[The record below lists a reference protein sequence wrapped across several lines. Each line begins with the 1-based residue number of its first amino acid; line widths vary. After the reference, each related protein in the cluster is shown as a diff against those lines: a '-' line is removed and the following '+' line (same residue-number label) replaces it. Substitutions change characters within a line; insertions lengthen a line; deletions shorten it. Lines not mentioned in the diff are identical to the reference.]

1 MSINQLKTVEE
12 LEQFL
17 LGTQP
22 VAFCIE
28 GNVSAVYQWVQKTL
42 VSFEYLKQKKCVK
55 GIITQYLIKI
65 TGYSRQQIVRLIQQY
80 RETGMVLLHYQTE
93 HQFNKKYTSKDIRL
107 LAQLDTW
114 HQTLSGPATKK
125 LCERAVICFGQTEYE
140 NLANISVSHLYNL
153 RQSISYTRQRQCY
166 EKTKYKTST
175 IGIRRKPIPN
185 GLPGYIRIDTVH
197 QGDFDNHKG
206 VYHINAVDEVT
217 QFEIV
222 CTVEKISEQYL
233 IPVLEELLNAF
244 PFVVLNFHSD
254 NGFEYVNQYVV
265 RLLQKLLIEFTKSRA
280 RHSNDNAL
288 VESKNG
294 SIVRKL
300 LGYTHIPQHFADQVN
315 TFNRL
320 YLNPYINYHRPCFF
334 AETVIDQKGEERKK
348 YPYKAMMTPYEKLK
362 SLPNAATHLKPGIS
376 FSCLD
381 KIAMQIS
388 DNEAARLLQETRNR
402 LFTIIYEQK
411 QAT

>member
-125 LCERAVICFGQTEYE
+125 LCERAMICFGQTEYE

-244 PFVVLNFHSD
+244 PFAVLNFHSD

-334 AETVIDQKGEERKK
+334 AETVIDQKGKERKK
-348 YPYKAMMTPYEKLK
+348 YPYRAMMTPYEKLK
-362 SLPNAATHLKPGIS
+362 SLPNAATHLKPGIN

-388 DNEAARLLQETRNR
+388 DNEAARLLQEARNR

>member
-1 MSINQLKTVEE
+1 M
-12 LEQFL
+12 
-17 LGTQP
+17 
-22 VAFCIE
+22 
-28 GNVSAVYQWVQKTL
+28 
-42 VSFEYLKQKKCVK
+42 
-55 GIITQYLIKI
+55 
-65 TGYSRQQIVRLIQQY
+65 
-80 RETGMVLLHYQTE
+80 
-93 HQFNKKYTSKDIRL
+93 
-107 LAQLDTW
+107 
-114 HQTLSGPATKK
+114 
-125 LCERAVICFGQTEYE
+125 
-140 NLANISVSHLYNL
+140 
-153 RQSISYTRQRQCY
+153 
-166 EKTKYKTST
+166 
-175 IGIRRKPIPN
+175 
-185 GLPGYIRIDTVH
+185 
-197 QGDFDNHKG
+197 
-206 VYHINAVDEVT
+206 
-217 QFEIV
+217 
-222 CTVEKISEQYL
+222 
-233 IPVLEELLNAF
+233 ELLPSYDSF
-244 PFVVLNFHSD
+244 RRYY
-254 NGFEYVNQYVV
+254 GFEYVNQYVV

-334 AETVIDQKGEERKK
+334 AETVIDQKGEEREK
-348 YPYKAMMTPYEKLK
+348 YPYRAMVTPYEKLK